1 MHRVSR
7 ADESTMAGN
16 EAHDSHEKESLS
28 TRMRDLIR
36 LATVEERRK
45 SESNKHSGPEGEQR
59 RQTDLASEGTRE
71 LDEAS

>member
-1 MHRVSR
+1 MR
-7 ADESTMAGN
+7 GN
-16 EAHDSHEKESLS
+16 EEHDAHENQSLS

-45 SESNKHSGPEGEQR
+45 SESSKRSRTKGEQR
-59 RQTDLASEGTRE
+59 RHTDQASEGTRE

>member
-1 MHRVSR
+1 
-7 ADESTMAGN
+7 MAGN
-16 EAHDSHEKESLS
+16 EAHDAHEKQSLS

-45 SESNKHSGPEGEQR
+45 SESTKASPDGEQR
-59 RQTDLASEGTRE
+59 RHTDQASEGTRE